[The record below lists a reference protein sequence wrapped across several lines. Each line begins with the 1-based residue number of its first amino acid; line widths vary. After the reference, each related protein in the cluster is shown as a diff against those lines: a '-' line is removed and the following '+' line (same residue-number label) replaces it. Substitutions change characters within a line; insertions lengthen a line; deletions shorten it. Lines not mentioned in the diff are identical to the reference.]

1 VREHTGRIWNVSFS
15 PDGQTIATASA
26 DKTIKLWRLDGKVIT
41 TLSGHTA
48 AALGVSFSLDGQIIA
63 TASSDRTIKLW
74 RRDGTLITTLSG
86 HQADVNSVTFSPDGK
101 LLVSAG
107 ADGSVLLWNVSDLSL
122 KGMVAKG
129 CSQMRD
135 YLKTHPNVSPDLC
148 N

>member
-1 VREHTGRIWNVSFS
+1 M
-15 PDGQTIATASA
+15 IATASA
-26 DKTIKLWRLDGKVIT
+26 DKTVKLW
-41 TLSGHTA
+41 
-48 AALGVSFSLDGQIIA
+48 SLDGNIIKTLRGHIATVLDVTFSPDGQTIA

-86 HQADVNSVTFSPDGK
+86 HQADVNSVSFSPDGK

-107 ADGSVLLWNVSDLSL
+107 ADGVVLLWDVSELSL
-122 KGMVAKG
+122 KGLVAKG
-129 CSQMRD
+129 CSQIRD